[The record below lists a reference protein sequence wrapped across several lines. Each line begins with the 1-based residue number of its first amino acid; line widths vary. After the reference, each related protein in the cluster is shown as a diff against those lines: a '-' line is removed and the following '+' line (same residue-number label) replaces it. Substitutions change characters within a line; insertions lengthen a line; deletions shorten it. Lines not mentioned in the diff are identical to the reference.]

1 MSDLG
6 ILVPITALAIPIVA
20 IWSRHKQRL
29 AEIVSRNNTG
39 ASADTTAQLARQTA
53 ELEERVRVLERI
65 VTDGNYNLASQIEAL
80 RSVDTPTGTPAH
92 LGVHLGKH

>member
-20 IWSRHKQRL
+20 IWSKHKQRL
-29 AEIVSRNNTG
+29 AEIVNRNPSG
-39 ASADTTAQLARQTA
+39 ASVETTAQLARQTA

-80 RSVDTPTGTPAH
+80 RSVDAPTPSP
-92 LGVHLGKH
+92 VHLGKH